1 MFSCTK
7 QKFIIHLFRAKKR
20 KMKERIIEIMQ
31 LLNCSPTQFANAIG
45 VQRTTLQH
53 ILNGRN
59 EPSLRFVM
67 AIHDGFP
74 QIDLEWLLYG
84 KGNVFGESSG
94 NDGTKK
100 QDYPL
105 FSGMENALFQTSD
118 KDIPEN
124 TNVIEDKS
132 IAHARKRTNSKG
144 VSVDEKGIQDCTSKR
159 IKEVLIFFEN
169 GTYQKFLPDLKK

>member
-1 MFSCTK
+1 
-7 QKFIIHLFRAKKR
+7 
-20 KMKERIIEIMQ
+20 MKERIIEIMQ

-84 KGNVFGESSG
+84 KGNAFGESSA
-94 NDGTKK
+94 NNPEK

-105 FSGMENALFQTSD
+105 FPRMENALFPAGD
-118 KDIPEN
+118 KDFSEKS
-124 TNVIEDKS
+124 NVNEEK
-132 IAHARKRTNSKG
+132 ATARMHKKADNKIISG
-144 VSVDEKGIQDCTSKR
+144 NLNGIQDVTSKR

>member
-1 MFSCTK
+1 
-7 QKFIIHLFRAKKR
+7 
-20 KMKERIIEIMQ
+20 MKERIIEIMQ

-124 TNVIEDKS
+124 TNVIEEKS
-132 IAHARKRTNSKG
+132 IAHSRKRTNNKG
-144 VSVDEKGIQDCTSKR
+144 VGVDEKGIQDCTSKR